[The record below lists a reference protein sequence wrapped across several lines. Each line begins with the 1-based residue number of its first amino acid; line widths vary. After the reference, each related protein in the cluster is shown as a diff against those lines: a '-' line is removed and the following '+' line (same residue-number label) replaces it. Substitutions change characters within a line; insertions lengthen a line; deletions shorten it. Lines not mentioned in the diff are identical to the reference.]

1 MAKKYWSEFLRNL
14 SNDLFLKLSLVKS
27 FISMK
32 YSYLFI
38 AFFLLSI
45 VGKAQQTDLMPVP
58 ASVVI
63 NKNNFRLSPN
73 FSIAITGKADDRLYK
88 EASRFFQRLSER
100 TGLFFK
106 TWNVTKENV
115 NPLASLQIHA
125 NKKGIVQINME
136 ESYELVVDEAKI
148 SLKAETDIGAIRG
161 LETLLQ
167 LISADQNGFYFK
179 GVTIKDSPRFA
190 WRGLLI
196 SQPYHFMPMD
206 VVKRTLDAMAMVKM
220 NVLHLYISDDQ
231 GYTIE
236 SKVFPK
242 LHQQASGGNYFTQVQ
257 IAEIIQFADQRGIR
271 IVPEID
277 LPGHSTAIL
286 TAFPELA
293 SIPRAYQLQDHWGV
307 FDPTVDPTKEKNY
320 IFLDTLLTE
329 VASLFPDHYFHIGGD
344 ENTGRDWAKSIPIQA
359 FMKEKGLNS
368 TVSLQNYFNRHIQQI
383 LKRSGKTV
391 VGWDEILMKKME
403 DSTAKAHFEKGEF
416 DQLIEQEVP
425 KDIVVQSW
433 RGMEALLSSA
443 KNGYKSIL
451 SKGYYIDLVQPTSY
465 HYLND
470 PIPFR
475 NKVIIPDS
483 EANLNRFESEIIKKI
498 QNGQKILTS
507 KEEELIIGGEATM
520 WTEHVSAETFDS
532 RVWPRSAA
540 IAERLWSPAT
550 VRDVDDMYRRLDIIS
565 LQLEWVGST
574 HLKNKEMML
583 RRIAGVENIQALENV
598 VDFIEPLKGYKRN
611 AANNFTKYS
620 PYSLLVDIAVPDPS
634 PLRAFNKLVDSLTQ
648 QRTAIQ
654 IKSLYRQLNFWKSNH
669 QLVQAMAINKPLLTT
684 LVKHSAALNTISNY
698 TIEFLEMKER
708 HQNPSQQ
715 WMKQYVQ
722 ILNESMKPSG
732 YCELLIGESLKKL
745 ITNYK

>member
-14 SNDLFLKLSLVKS
+14 SNDLFLILSLVKS

-38 AFFLLSI
+38 VFFLLSI

-58 ASVVI
+58 SSVVI

-73 FSIAITGKADDRLYK
+73 FSIAITGKADERLYK

-106 TWNVTKENV
+106 TWNVTKENL

-136 ESYELVVDEAKI
+136 ESYELVVDEDKI
-148 SLKAETDIGAIRG
+148 SLKSESDIGAIRG

-167 LISADQNGFYFK
+167 LISADQKGFYFK

-257 IAEIIQFADQRGIR
+257 IAEIIQYADQRGIR
-271 IVPEID
+271 VVPEID

-320 IFLDTLLTE
+320 VFLDTLLTE

-383 LKRSGKTV
+383 LKRSGKTI

-403 DSTAKAHFEKGEF
+403 DSIAKAHFEKGEF

-498 QNGQKILTS
+498 QNGEKILTS

-634 PLRAFNKLVDSLTQ
+634 PLRAFNKLVDSLIQ
-648 QRTAIQ
+648 QPTAIQ

-669 QLVQAMAINKPLLTT
+669 QLVLAMAINKPLLTT
-684 LVKHSAALNTISNY
+684 LLKHSASLNIISNY

-722 ILNESMKPSG
+722 ILNESVKPSG
-732 YCELLIGESLKKL
+732 YCELLIGESLKKMV
-745 ITNYK
+745 TNYK

>member
-1 MAKKYWSEFLRNL
+1 MSKKYLSEFLRNI
-14 SNDLFLKLSLVKS
+14 SNDLVLKSSFVKLFL
-27 FISMK
+27 SMK

-45 VGKAQQTDLMPVP
+45 VSKAQQTDLMPVP
-58 ASVVI
+58 ASVVM
-63 NKNNFRLSPN
+63 NKTNFRLSPN
-73 FSIAITGKADDRLYK
+73 FSIAINGQADERLYK

-106 TWNVTKENV
+106 TWNVTIKNV
-115 NPLASLQIHA
+115 NPLASLQIHS

-136 ESYELVVDEAKI
+136 ESYELLVDDSKI
-148 SLKAETDIGAIRG
+148 SIKAETDIGAIRG

-167 LISADQNGFYFK
+167 LIISDEKGFYFK

-242 LHQQASGGNYFTQVQ
+242 LHQQVSGGNYFTQVQ
-257 IAEIIQFADQRGIR
+257 IAEIIQYADQRGIR
-271 IVPEID
+271 VVPEID

-320 IFLDTLLTE
+320 VFLDTLLTE

-368 TVSLQNYFNRHIQQI
+368 TVSLQNYFNKHIQSI
-383 LKRSGKTV
+383 LKRSGKTI
-391 VGWDEILMKKME
+391 VGWDEILMKKMD

-416 DQLIEQEVP
+416 EQLIEQEVP

-475 NKVIIPDS
+475 NKVITPDS

-498 QNGQKILTS
+498 QNGEKILTS

-583 RRIAGVENIQALENV
+583 RRIAGVENIQVLENV
-598 VDFIEPLKGYKRN
+598 IDFIEPVKGYKRN

-634 PLRAFNKLVDSLTQ
+634 PLRAFNKLVDSLIQ
-648 QRTAIQ
+648 QPTAIQ

-669 QLVQAMAINKPLLTT
+669 QLVQAMAVNKPLLATIT
-684 LVKHSAALNTISNY
+684 KHSASLNTISNY
-698 TIEFLEMKER
+698 TLKFLEMKER
-708 HQNPSQQ
+708 LQIPAQQ
-715 WMKQYVQ
+715 WMKEYMQV
-722 ILNESMKPSG
+722 LNESMRPAG
-732 YCELLIGESLKKL
+732 YCELLIGESLKKMV
-745 ITNYK
+745 TNYK

>member
-14 SNDLFLKLSLVKS
+14 SNDLFLILSLVKS

-38 AFFLLSI
+38 VFFLLSI

-58 ASVVI
+58 SSVVI

-73 FSIAITGKADDRLYK
+73 FSIAITGKPDERLYK

-148 SLKAETDIGAIRG
+148 SLKSESDIGAIRG

-167 LISADQNGFYFK
+167 LIGADQKGFYFK

-257 IAEIIQFADQRGIR
+257 IAEIIQYADQRGIR
-271 IVPEID
+271 VVPEID

-320 IFLDTLLTE
+320 VFLDTLLTE

-383 LKRSGKTV
+383 LKRSGKTI

-403 DSTAKAHFEKGEF
+403 DSIAKAHFEKGEF

-498 QNGQKILTS
+498 QNGEKILTS

-634 PLRAFNKLVDSLTQ
+634 PLRAFNKLVDSLIQ
-648 QRTAIQ
+648 QPTAIQ

-684 LVKHSAALNTISNY
+684 LLKHSAALNSISNY

>member
-14 SNDLFLKLSLVKS
+14 SNDLFLILSLVKS

-38 AFFLLSI
+38 VFFLLSI

-58 ASVVI
+58 TSVVI

-73 FSIAITGKADDRLYK
+73 FSIAITGKADERLYK

-148 SLKAETDIGAIRG
+148 SLKSESDIGAIRG

-167 LISADQNGFYFK
+167 LIGADQKGFYFK

-257 IAEIIQFADQRGIR
+257 IAEIIQYADQRGIR
-271 IVPEID
+271 VVPEID

-320 IFLDTLLTE
+320 VFLDTLLTE

-383 LKRSGKTV
+383 LKRSGKTI

-403 DSTAKAHFEKGEF
+403 DSIAKAHFEKGEF

-498 QNGQKILTS
+498 QNGEKILTS

-634 PLRAFNKLVDSLTQ
+634 PLRAFNKLVDSLIQ
-648 QRTAIQ
+648 QPTAIQ

-684 LVKHSAALNTISNY
+684 LLKHSAALNSISNY